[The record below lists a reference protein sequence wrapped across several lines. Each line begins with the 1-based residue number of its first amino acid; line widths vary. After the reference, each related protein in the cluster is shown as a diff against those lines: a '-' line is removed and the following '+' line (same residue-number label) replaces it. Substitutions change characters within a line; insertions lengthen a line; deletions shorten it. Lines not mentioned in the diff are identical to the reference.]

1 VTFFCAQLA
10 FVGSAVEDLGS
21 VTGDMPFGR
30 VVAVEVANSFS
41 SLAVVP
47 QCLPQV
53 RFFQQQG
60 YDASLAVSSSVVVTS
75 VSWAIKGLLFAISL
89 PLAWGHPPQRPP

>member
-1 VTFFCAQLA
+1 VVVTFFCAQLA

-41 SLAVVP
+41 SLAGGSPAVFATR
-47 QCLPQV
+47 V
-53 RFFQQQG
+53 RFFSSR
-60 YDASLAVSSSVVVTS
+60 ATTPHWPSARAWSSL
-75 VSWAIKGLLFAISL
+75 
-89 PLAWGHPPQRPP
+89 R

>member
-1 VTFFCAQLA
+1 VVVTFFCAQLA

-41 SLAVVP
+41 SLAGGPRSV
-47 QCLPQV
+47 CTRV

-75 VSWAIKGLLFAISL
+75 
-89 PLAWGHPPQRPP
+89 